1 MKDQKAFPIQGKDFD
16 GLYARGVSG
25 NTYDPNE
32 CPSNGFTTANQARFT
47 PWGIQGR
54 PGTETFTP
62 FKVFTGTVVQILP
75 YHTNN
80 AATGAVVNGYFI
92 VEQAAGPIT
101 NVYDSNAAVP
111 ATPIKVTG
119 GNFWVSFIVLFGRIA
134 FTFHDF
140 TTGQVAT
147 SFQVYKPGAAASRD
161 NGGASPGLGGR
172 NFASSG
178 TAGLVTSGI
187 HVFGLS
193 YEYDTGYTSAL
204 STVTGVDTNFFT
216 LAAANQQVTATGL
229 PLALPANVVALHILG
244 SRLVVNSSGRSA
256 DYEMFFITSLT
267 AAQVIIAAGTTTF
280 NFTDE
285 SLEDSADY
293 LFDLF
298 GSLYSQLGFTYYAGR
313 TIAWGEKYNSAFTI
327 GPSCLRV
334 SETQD
339 PESFSISHGFVEV
352 FRDDGDSGVKSCW
365 EYKGLLIIQ
374 KENRTFVTRDNG
386 DDPNTWQVDVLDG
399 TIGGVLF
406 GIAKTS
412 NQVGAIRTDYT
423 ISIGRNG
430 VYLFDGKFNEIPLT
444 WKIERLWQQIS
455 EQSQYF
461 TYQILDIP
469 TAKLLIFKVWA
480 PLVVEVTPNRPYM
493 LVCDYS
499 KGLSYQTVRWS
510 QWFFTDDAGAV
521 HDPIWLA
528 MEDRNN
534 MRMVVNASAIL
545 LNMILGTEKTEI
557 NAFFTDGELTS
568 GELNPDEELNS
579 YHWLKIKLRGVFS
592 VVTGINWLFGST
604 TDALNLPQASTET
617 DVTMIQ
623 MNEKSY
629 FPQLQIL
636 FGASFGDT
644 LRLKQIA
651 YFYQK
656 NASDILGQ

>member
-32 CPSNGFTTANQARFT
+32 CPSNGFTVASQVRYT

-62 FKVFTGTVVQILP
+62 FVFPAGGTVVQILP

-80 AATGAVVNGYFI
+80 ATTGAIINGYFI
-92 VEQAAGPIT
+92 VEHTVFPLT

-111 ATPIKVTG
+111 GTPIKTVG
-119 GNFWVSFIVLFGRIA
+119 GAFWVSFIVLFGRIA

-140 TTGQVAT
+140 VTGQIAGF
-147 SFQVYKPGAAASRD
+147 FQVYKPGQAASRD
-161 NGGASPGLGGR
+161 NGGSGPTLAGV

-178 TAGLVTSGI
+178 TAGHVTQGI
-187 HVFGLS
+187 HVFGLA
-193 YEYDTGYTSAL
+193 YEFDTGHISPL
-204 STVTGVDTNFFT
+204 GTVTGTDVNFFT
-216 LAAANQQVTATGL
+216 LANANQQVTATGL
-229 PLALPANVVALHILG
+229 PAAFPANVAALWIVA
-244 SRLVVNSSGRSA
+244 SRLVVNSSGNA
-256 DYEMFFITSLT
+256 PDYEVFFVKKITV
-267 AAQVIIAAGTTTF
+267 AAAAVTF
-280 NFTDE
+280 DFTDE

-298 GSLYSQLGFTYYAGR
+298 ARLFAPLGFTYYAGR
-313 TIAWGEKYNSAFTI
+313 LICWGESYNAGNTI

-334 SETQD
+334 SETED

-455 EQSQYF
+455 EQSQYL

-469 TAKLLIFKVWA
+469 TAKLLIFKVWE
-480 PLVVEVTPNRPYM
+480 PIVIEVTPARPYM

-510 QWFFTDDAGAV
+510 QWFFTDDAGSQN
-521 HDPIWLA
+521 DPIWLA

-534 MRMVVNASAIL
+534 MRMVVNNSAGTL
-545 LNMILGTEKTEI
+545 LNMIIGTEKTEI
-557 NAFFTDGELTS
+557 NAFFSDGELTS
-568 GELNPDEELNS
+568 GELNPDEELNK
-579 YHWLKIKLRGVFS
+579 YHWLKVKLRGVFGT
-592 VVTGINWLFGST
+592 VTGMNWLFGST
-604 TDALNLPQASTET
+604 TNTLNLPQAVTES

-623 MNEKSY
+623 INQLSY
-629 FPQLQIL
+629 FPQFQIL
-636 FGASFGDT
+636 FGASFGET
-644 LRLKQIA
+644 FRLKQIV
-651 YFYQK
+651 YFSQK
-656 NASDILGQ
+656 NAQDILGQ